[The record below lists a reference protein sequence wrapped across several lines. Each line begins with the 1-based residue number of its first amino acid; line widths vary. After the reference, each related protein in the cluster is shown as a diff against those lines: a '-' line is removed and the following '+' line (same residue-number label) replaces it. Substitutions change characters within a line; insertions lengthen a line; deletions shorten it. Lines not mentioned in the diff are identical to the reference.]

1 MVPRR
6 TCVHCRPLRGHRS
19 RFTCPPRKNRA
30 LRFLETGRSFFLA
43 SPPLSPDTVQW
54 RYNVEWRGEPSQ
66 GHRRTM
72 TTRSKRGMQPTM
84 RRTGNDP
91 RIPGLWLQFRVVAT
105 GGYRCPF
112 NASGIPA
119 LQKKFARS
127 IKKSSRYF
135 PFETLLRTF
144 PLPFGLKVCG
154 KEYII

>member
-1 MVPRR
+1 MWS
-6 TCVHCRPLRGHRS
+6 GEAS
-19 RFTCPPRKNRA
+19 RAK
-30 LRFLETGRSFFLA
+30 
-43 SPPLSPDTVQW
+43 DTD
-54 RYNVEWRGEPSQ
+54 EPCD
-66 GHRRTM
+66 RN
-72 TTRSKRGMQPTM
+72 RGMQPTM

-119 LQKKFARS
+119 LQKQFARS

-144 PLPFGLKVCG
+144 PLPFGLKVCE